1 MNRVIKFR
9 LWDVENKEYFTEGFS
24 VSMDGLFWYD
34 DNGFGCR
41 ITPETYILEQFTG
54 LHDKNGVE
62 VYADDIML
70 GQTEFRIY
78 HVDGGFVI
86 KSANWDHITDD
97 LISGDELITEPLSHP
112 QVRQFIESCEVI
124 GNIHQTTTPSI

>member
-62 VYADDIML
+62 CYEGDKDHLDWIVCFDKGAFVLKESLTARTFIPLHEQTDI
-70 GQTEFRIY
+70 T
-78 HVDGGFVI
+78 
-86 KSANWDHITDD
+86 IT
-97 LISGDELITEPLSHP
+97 
-112 QVRQFIESCEVI
+112 
-124 GNIHQTTTPSI
+124 GNIHQTTTP